1 MLYERGSMTAL
12 KSEDLEDL
20 LASRPSLAGSIDDCY
35 DLDAA
40 HHRASRSPF
49 FGIPSTHSGFRS
61 EESETEETDSAGPW
75 SPPAWRK
82 AGSGWYRH
90 HHQHLSPDSPS
101 RSRETSP
108 PYESAGEGDA
118 FMPANVPLPMS
129 PLKQTPRTSPERD
142 LPWDARVKKEKDQY
156 TEETPHRALAPRD
169 REKSKDGSA
178 PPQQG
183 LSATAAAHANNCM
196 YGARNAQ
203 SHALNAADIRLAL
216 RAEVQ
221 HRTEPY
227 EAAYSWLSDN
237 FSMVS
242 KSRTSTLISV
252 LVGLLSIFS
261 LRLLLQPPSAG
272 HVPDL
277 VKVAGL
283 AKAFEPF
290 IYYSENGVSQIGD
303 LQETGVAV
311 WDLGE
316 SVRLTN
322 MTSAPIIVKELD
334 ELSESLKTLSVE
346 LTKFFANVDGDVD
359 RYISRT
365 VWLSP
370 RPVTLTLSSILIVM
384 DWAKRELAHI
394 QTVPDSSLS
403 SVFGNMH
410 RFLSRVGLLET
421 SSGAPTAVGKVVKEL
436 FGQTSPQRTKAT
448 LQRTFN
454 EFLNVLE
461 ESINNEL
468 TASTALFSLY
478 ESIDRQFLN
487 LQRTVLRET
496 DQQEREEGD
505 LLSSLWTRLMGA
517 NASRLRKYEKN
528 RQLLASLRARTLLN
542 KGALGDHR
550 AKLQQLKS
558 NLEMLRK
565 RLISPLLRS
574 NESSTLAIE
583 DQIRGLDGT
592 YEYLHGVRERQKTK
606 VMGLLYGPSER
617 ILVIEGNSS

>member
-1 MLYERGSMTAL
+1 MLYERGGMAAL
-12 KSEDLEDL
+12 NSEELEDL
-20 LASRPSLAGSIDDCY
+20 LASRPSLAASVDDCY
-35 DLDAA
+35 DLDVA

-90 HHQHLSPDSPS
+90 HHHHLSPDSPS

-108 PYESAGEGDA
+108 QYESAGEGDA
-118 FMPANVPLPMS
+118 LMPANVPLPMS

-142 LPWDARVKKEKDQY
+142 LGWDARIKKEEGQN
-156 TEETPHRALAPRD
+156 TEETPQRALAARD
-169 REKSKDGSA
+169 RERSKDGSA
-178 PPQQG
+178 PPSG
-183 LSATAAAHANNCM
+183 LTATAAAHANN
-196 YGARNAQ
+196 Y
-203 SHALNAADIRLAL
+203 IRLAL

-227 EAAYSWLSDN
+227 EAAYSWLCDN
-237 FSMVS
+237 FSVVA
-242 KSRTSTLISV
+242 KSRTSALMSI

-359 RYISRT
+359 
-365 VWLSP
+365 
-370 RPVTLTLSSILIVM
+370 SILIVM

-394 QTVPDSSLS
+394 QTLPESSLS
-403 SVFGNMH
+403 SVFGNVH
-410 RFLSRVGLLET
+410 RLLSRIGLLET
-421 SSGAPTAVGKVVKEL
+421 STGAPTAVGKVVKEL

-468 TASTALFSLY
+468 TSSTALFSLY

-583 DQIRGLDGT
+583 DQIKGLDGT

>member
-1 MLYERGSMTAL
+1 MTAL

-183 LSATAAAHANNCM
+183 LSATAAAHANN
-196 YGARNAQ
+196 Y
-203 SHALNAADIRLAL
+203 IRLAL

-237 FSMVS
+237 FSMVA

-359 RYISRT
+359 
-365 VWLSP
+365 
-370 RPVTLTLSSILIVM
+370 SILIVM

>member
-82 AGSGWYRH
+82 AGSGC
-90 HHQHLSPDSPS
+90 
-101 RSRETSP
+101 P

-183 LSATAAAHANNCM
+183 LSATAAAHANN
-196 YGARNAQ
+196 Y
-203 SHALNAADIRLAL
+203 IRLAL

-237 FSMVS
+237 FSMVA

-359 RYISRT
+359 
-365 VWLSP
+365 
-370 RPVTLTLSSILIVM
+370 SILIVM